1 MLYVLKRYSCRHFG
15 VKSDGRESIIIFPSK
30 IVSNFGGI
38 RSKFGNKK
46 IPRYDQAQ
54 MRAIF
59 SQILSA
65 RCF

>member
-1 MLYVLKRYSCRHFG
+1 M
-15 VKSDGRESIIIFPSK
+15 ESIIIFPSK